1 MNKDEIIVSDALVMH
16 YLNKG
21 YKSVTY
27 SEPSQ
32 DPPDIILKI
41 DQNSYPVEITKVD
54 ENSIN
59 SRTTF
64 AHSYGAFI
72 KQVIAKKQ
80 SEVPENVSYFISVR
94 HSGTKIR
101 KIRKKFIHF
110 FDEKILAQG
119 FSNDEYIF
127 LEGSVKIT
135 FKKFNTLKCGQHFPM
150 SFSTAPV
157 RQSNDIK
164 SFLNSMIEPL
174 DVGFENIVRDRICVK
189 SKKCRDVKPTIW
201 LALHDFYAN
210 KFNSDDNEQIL
221 MYQNTIA
228 NITEKNNFDRILVVL
243 ESGVVVNLY
252 DKHT

>member
-1 MNKDEIIVSDALVMH
+1 MQKDEIFVSDALVTH
-16 YLNKG
+16 YLNNG
-21 YKSVTY
+21 HKSVTY

-32 DPPDIILKI
+32 DPPDVILNI
-41 DQNSYPVEITKVD
+41 DQDSYPVEITKID

-59 SRTTF
+59 RRTNL

-80 SEVPENVSYFISVR
+80 SEVPKNVSYYISVR
-94 HSGTKIR
+94 HSGTKVG
-101 KIRKKFIHF
+101 KIRKKFIRF
-110 FDEKILAQG
+110 FDDTILAQG
-119 FSNDEYIF
+119 FSSNEYIF

-135 FKKFNTLKCGQHFPM
+135 FKKLDTSKCGQHFPM

-157 RQSNDIK
+157 RKSNDIND
-164 SFLNSMIEPL
+164 FLNSMIEPL
-174 DVGFENIVRDRICVK
+174 DVGFENIVRNSICVK

-201 LALHDFYAN
+201 LTLHDFYAN

-221 MYQNTIA
+221 MYQNAIA

-243 ESGVVVNLY
+243 ESGAVVSLY